1 MDAYAAKP
9 RDDRSQT
16 WHTGT
21 YELQVLA
28 KPPDDK
34 PQVWHTSTYELQVLA
49 EPSLTRS
56 ILISLFSF

>member
-9 RDDRSQT
+9 RDDKPQV
-16 WHTGT
+16 WHTCT

-34 PQVWHTSTYELQVLA
+34 PQVWHTGTYELQVLA
-49 EPSLTRS
+49 KPSLTRS

>member
-56 ILISLFSF
+56 I